1 MPGQPLPQTFHT
13 GRCFDAYRLL
23 GARPCPGGGWD
34 FSLWA
39 PGALAVGLEGDFNG
53 WSPQPMEADSAG
65 VWRVC
70 CPEAQEGQL
79 YKFVI
84 TGQDGQAREHSD
96 PYAFAAELRP
106 GTASRLCR
114 LDNCAFSD
122 GDWMAR
128 REKNYDQP
136 MNIYELHAGSW
147 ARRED
152 GSWYNYE

>member
-13 GRCFDAYRLL
+13 GHCFDAYRLL

-39 PGALAVGLEGDFNG
+39 PGALAVWLEGDFNG

-84 TGQDGQAREHSD
+84 TGQD
-96 PYAFAAELRP
+96 
-106 GTASRLCR
+106 
-114 LDNCAFSD
+114 
-122 GDWMAR
+122 
-128 REKNYDQP
+128 
-136 MNIYELHAGSW
+136 
-147 ARRED
+147 
-152 GSWYNYE
+152 